1 MSKIIISVILLLL
14 AGCKSITSCFLI
26 EFKGLCPEDTKL
38 LRSPEHQKEIDALLA
53 ADAENKKWEKTYL
66 KEIKAA
72 QLNSDHGAY
81 YFFLEEFIKA
91 PRLILPEWMKKEP
104 GYVPALNV
112 KDIEGFKK

>member
-1 MSKIIISVILLLL
+1 MKFLLSLVLILF

-26 EFKGLCPEDTKL
+26 ELEGPFPEDTKL

-53 ADAENKKWEKTYL
+53 ADAENKKWEKVFL

-72 QLNSDHGAY
+72 QRNNDLGAY
-81 YFFLEEFIKA
+81 YFFFEEFMRI

-104 GYVPALNV
+104 GYVPGVRLE
-112 KDIEGFKK
+112 DIRE